1 MIGKD
6 EKNIK
11 KGLAMASGSSA
22 STMKTSGINSIAHI
36 WVDEWDSVKEDLE
49 RPKEYLEYNA
59 DPLALVCA
67 MLRAGK
73 DYYEI
78 GSTLEGVGKRLTR
91 QIPINS
97 VIERE
102 DLERA
107 EKVRKHFRNK
117 ILMRRL
123 KNMNI
128 SKFMLAVD
136 DLLETPRRIEKDNI
150 RPLMKLPDFYEE
162 DRATESIFA
171 AHKTLPA
178 RNVEDLDTTL
188 EYVGTVKRRNSR
200 TKVDMQYW
208 RTPNNHLMRVTFPLH
223 DMGRSAW
230 ECFAKHGKI
239 HISTEWGNVTKV
251 TGYDY
256 FVYQLNSYYE
266 VELV

>member
-1 MIGKD
+1 MGTSPAVMTTVRQQGKSSLTAVFD
-6 EKNIK
+6 EWVQEKN
-11 KGLAMASGSSA
+11 
-22 STMKTSGINSIAHI
+22 
-36 WVDEWDSVKEDLE
+36 
-49 RPKEYLEYNA
+49 RPKQYLEYNA

-73 DYYEI
+73 DYHDI
-78 GSTLEGVGKRLTR
+78 GSTLEGVGTRLTR
-91 QIPINS
+91 RIPVDN
-97 VIERE
+97 VIESQ
-102 DLERA
+102 DVERA
-107 EKVRKHFRNK
+107 EKIRKHFRNK

-136 DLLETPRRIEKDNI
+136 ELLETPLRVEKESI

-162 DRATESIFA
+162 DKATESIFN
-171 AHKTLPA
+171 AHKSLPA
-178 RNVEDLDTTL
+178 RNVNGINTTL

-208 RTPNNHLMRVTFPLH
+208 RTPNDYLVRVTFPLH

-230 ECFAKHGKI
+230 EYFAKHGKI
-239 HISTEWGNVTKV
+239 KVKSEHSGITKV

-256 FVYQLNSYYE
+256 IVYSLPSKYE
-266 VELV
+266 VEPV

>member
-1 MIGKD
+1 MATSPTVMTTARQHGKST
-6 EKNIK
+6 
-11 KGLAMASGSSA
+11 LMA
-22 STMKTSGINSIAHI
+22 
-36 WVDEWDSVKEDLE
+36 VFDEWVQEAE
-49 RPKEYLEYNA
+49 RPKQYLEYGS

-78 GSTLEGVGKRLTR
+78 NSTLEGVGKRLTR
-91 QIPINS
+91 QIPIDN

-107 EKVRKHFRNK
+107 EKIRKHFRNK

-136 DLLETPRRIEKDNI
+136 ELLETPLRIEKESI

-162 DRATESIFA
+162 DKATESIFN
-171 AHKTLPA
+171 AHKSLPA
-178 RNVEDLDTTL
+178 RNVQGLDTTL
-188 EYVGTVKRRNSR
+188 EYVGTVQRRNSR

-208 RTPNNHLMRVTFPLH
+208 RTPNNYLVRVTFPLH

-239 HISTEWGNVTKV
+239 KVKAEHGGVTNML
-251 TGYDY
+251 GYDY
-256 FVYQLNSYYE
+256 FVYSLTSKYE